1 MRDVLFG
8 LLAIAAGALFCFAGF
23 AAFRFVI
30 PLWGA
35 FVGFAL
41 GAGIVAT
48 AGDGFLRTTL
58 SWLVGLAL
66 ALVFALLAYLFYEVA
81 VVLATASIGIALGT
95 SLMVALGIDWTWVIA
110 IVAVAAGILLAV
122 LAIVVNLPLILLI
135 VLSAFGGASAIT
147 TGLMLV
153 FGTIDT
159 ADFDHDRV
167 TAEAGDH
174 WWWYV
179 VFLALAVGGLVVQ
192 SRAAA
197 GLSRPLRETWDAE
210 RGGSSARPAV

>member
-8 LLAIAAGALFCFAGF
+8 LLAIAAGGLFCFAGF
-23 AAFRFVI
+23 AAFRIVI

-41 GAGIVAT
+41 GAGIVA
-48 AGDGFLRTTL
+48 AADEGFLRTGL
-58 SWLVGLAL
+58 SWLVGLAV
-66 ALVFALLAYLFYEVA
+66 ALVFALLAYLFYEIA

-95 SLMVALGIDWTWVIA
+95 TLMVALGIDWTWAVA
-110 IVAVAAGILLAV
+110 IVAVAGGILLAV
-122 LAIVVNLPLILLI
+122 LAVAVNLPLVLLI

-147 TGLMLV
+147 TGLMLL

-179 VFLALAVGGLVVQ
+179 VYLGLAVAGVVTQVRSASGLTR
-192 SRAAA
+192 SM
-197 GLSRPLRETWDAE
+197 RETWDA
-210 RGGSSARPAV
+210 GGVVRAS